1 MLAENKRLDKI
12 TRKQLDLVE
21 TLDREIDGLEAE
33 RDNLIK

>member
-12 TRKQLDLVE
+12 TRKQLDLVK

-33 RDNLIK
+33 RDNLMK